1 MNESLTAILADDEAL
16 LSYQLNRML
25 ADVWPEL
32 DIKDTVSDGEEA
44 LGSIIEKN
52 PDVVFL
58 DIRMPRLDGIELAN
72 RLMQLEHP
80 PYIVFVTAYDE
91 YAVNAFEA
99 NALDYLLKPITLER
113 LAKCVEKVK
122 DRLKR
127 DRNGGEQNYL
137 NELALQLKQIT
148 TQSSKTPL
156 KWLRVLNRDEIEL
169 IHMSDVQYFKAEDKY
184 ITVYKKEVG
193 KTKSYLIRGCLRDLI
208 EQLDPDDFW
217 QIHRSIVVRVS
228 EIEKVKKEITGKMY
242 VLISGNKLPVSRAMQ
257 SKFLQ
262 NKK

>member
-1 MNESLTAILADDEAL
+1 MNNSLTAILSDDEVL
-16 LSYQLNRML
+16 LRYQLSRML

-32 DIKDTVSDGEEA
+32 DVKATCSDGEEA
-44 LGSIIEKN
+44 LGSIIENN
-52 PDVVFL
+52 PDVAFL
-58 DIRMPRLDGIELAN
+58 DIRMPRIDGIELAG
-72 RLMQLEHP
+72 RLMELEHP

-99 NALDYLLKPITLER
+99 NALDYLLKPITLDR
-113 LAKCVEKVK
+113 LTKCVSKVK

-127 DRNGGEQNYL
+127 DRNGGEQNSL
-137 NELALQLKQIT
+137 KELVMQLKQIT

-156 KWLRVLNRDEIEL
+156 KWLRVQNGDEIEL

-184 ITVYKKEVG
+184 ITVYKYGAGKE
-193 KTKSYLIRGCLRDLI
+193 KPYLIRSSLRDLI

-217 QIHRSIVVRVS
+217 QIHRSVVVRVS

-242 VLISGNKLPVSRAMQ
+242 VFIAGTKLPVSRAMQ
-257 SKFLQ
+257 NKFLQ
-262 NKK
+262 NIK